1 MPAKIS
7 ARKVVFMW
15 GTAPREGFNRYFSG
29 FFASISEVFILAGGG
44 GGVGRWAIS
53 LSGLDTFLIFTNFLG
68 LKVLSRLATRIY
80 HVYK

>member
-44 GGVGRWAIS
+44 GGGGLGAG
-53 LSGLDTFLIFTNFLG
+53 LSVYRVWT
-68 LKVLSRLATRIY
+68 LS
-80 HVYK
+80 